1 MKRWLWT
8 ATALAPFSTGCDA
21 LVSPATTRPQEPNW
35 GFSVIDEMVTPVDD
49 PTLGCGVTIPPDATA
64 QQRASCVFGSGSYA
78 SDSLGID
85 SATLSRI
92 PIRHVIVMMKENR
105 SFDHLLGRLHD
116 RGQPGVEAIPPT
128 YSNPD
133 IRGQLVYPAH
143 ATTTCIPFDPNHQ
156 YASVL
161 ACIDGG
167 KMDGFVKNAA
177 ETTNSNGTFAI
188 GYYDDVDLPFYY
200 WLAETFA
207 VGDRDFAP
215 MMGGTFGN
223 RDYLMLGTNAG
234 VIETGKFPS
243 ASTPSIFRLLI
254 DAGFTWGAYTQG
266 LPFSGALDWAK
277 TDPGVRSLQQLYDE
291 LDNGHL
297 PNVAFVDGD
306 DNINDDH
313 PPADLQL
320 GEAWVKTLYD
330 HAIASPEWPL
340 LAILWTYD
348 EGGAFADHVPPSSA
362 CRASPSASSL
372 TQRGPRVP
380 IVAISPWAKRNYVS
394 HVVRDHTAI
403 TRLIETLFNLPALT
417 ARDANSDALLDVFD
431 FSCGRDLSVAS
442 APAAA
447 TNGCSKPLLRTGA
460 N

>member
-1 MKRWLWT
+1 MAIALLPT
-8 ATALAPFSTGCDA
+8 AVACDGTQA
-21 LVSPATTRPQEPNW
+21 PNW
-35 GFSVIDEMVTPVDD
+35 GFAVIDEMITPADD
-49 PTLGCGVTIPPDATA
+49 PALGCGVAIPSDGMA
-64 QQRASCVFGSGSYA
+64 QQRARCTFDVGSHA
-78 SDSLGID
+78 SESLGID

-105 SFDHLLGRLHD
+105 SFDHLFGKLHD
-116 RGQPGVEAIPPT
+116 RGQPAVEAVPPT

-133 IRGQLVYPAH
+133 IRGHLVYPAH

-167 KMDGFVKNAA
+167 RMDGFVKNAA
-177 ETTNSNGTFAI
+177 KTTNSDGTFAI
-188 GYYDDVDLPFYY
+188 SYYDDVDLPFYY

-215 MMGGTFGN
+215 MVGGTFGN
-223 RDYLMLGTNAG
+223 RDYLLFGTNAG
-234 VIETGKFPS
+234 VVETGTGFPS
-243 ASTPSIFRLLI
+243 AHTPSIFRLLI

-277 TDPGVRSLQQLYDE
+277 SDPGVHSLERLYED
-291 LDNGHL
+291 LDQGRL

-306 DNINDDH
+306 DNIDDDH
-313 PPADLQL
+313 PPADLQV
-320 GEAWVKTLYD
+320 GEAWVKTLYE
-330 HAIASPEWPL
+330 HAVASPQWPL

-348 EGGAFADHVPPSSA
+348 EGGAFADHVPPPSG
-362 CRASPSASSL
+362 CRASTSSPF

-380 IVAISPWAKRNYVS
+380 IVAISPWARHNYVS

-403 TRLIETLFNLPALT
+403 TRFIETLFDLPALT
-417 ARDANSDALLDVFD
+417 ARDANSDALLDMFD
-431 FSCGRDLSVAS
+431 FSCGRDLSLPPG
-442 APAAA
+442 PAAG
-447 TNGCSKPLLRTGA
+447 TNGCSRSPLRPVPH
-460 N
+460 